1 MYLGNIVSET
11 PIRENKL
18 FNITNNLTNID
29 REIPT
34 LIIGWDF
41 SKRIF
46 NGSTKLSILDKK
58 IDKNTNWTFTKKE
71 KRVDFEKDMSFFM
84 KDTIKSIE
92 NRVKYQYINVLTT
105 NYSEIKK
112 IIKKLTSQD
121 INYIY
126 INKNSFVYAY
136 LGDIIIGLDLNFI
149 DFLSIDRKKIYR
161 LLYSN
166 KNEVFFNDDFLSIE
180 VRENIDN
187 NQKIIPYLF
196 AIENDR
202 KQN

>member
-34 LIIGWDF
+34 LIVGWDF

-46 NGSTKLSILDKK
+46 SGTTKLSILDKK

-71 KRVDFEKDMSFFM
+71 KRIDFEKDISFFM
-84 KDTIKSIE
+84 KDSIKSIE
-92 NRVKYQYINVLTT
+92 SRVKYKYINILTA

-112 IIKKLTSQD
+112 IIKRLISQEVC
-121 INYIY
+121 YIY

-136 LGDIIIGLDLNFI
+136 LGDIIIGIDLNFI

-166 KNEVFFNDDFLSIE
+166 KNEVFFNEDFLSTE

>member
-18 FNITNNLTNID
+18 FNVTNSLRNID

-46 NGSTKLSILDKK
+46 SGDTKLSILDKK
-58 IDKNTNWTFTKKE
+58 IDKNINWTFTRKE

-84 KDTIKSIE
+84 KDAISSIKTRI
-92 NRVKYQYINVLTT
+92 KYQYINILTAS
-105 NYSEIKK
+105 YSEIKN

-121 INYIY
+121 ICYVYIH
-126 INKNSFVYAY
+126 KNSFVYTY

-149 DFLSIDRKKIYR
+149 DFINIDRKKIYK

-166 KNEVFFNDDFLSIE
+166 KNEVFFNEDFLSTE
-180 VRENIDN
+180 VRENIYN

-196 AIENDR
+196 AIENGR

>member
-18 FNITNNLTNID
+18 FNITNSLTNID

-46 NGSTKLSILDKK
+46 SGGTKLSILDKK

-92 NRVKYQYINVLTT
+92 TRVKYQYINVLTAS
-105 NYSEIKK
+105 YSEIKK
-112 IIKKLTSQD
+112 IVKKLSSQD
-121 INYIY
+121 VNYIY

-136 LGDIIIGLDLNFI
+136 LGDVIIGLDLNFI